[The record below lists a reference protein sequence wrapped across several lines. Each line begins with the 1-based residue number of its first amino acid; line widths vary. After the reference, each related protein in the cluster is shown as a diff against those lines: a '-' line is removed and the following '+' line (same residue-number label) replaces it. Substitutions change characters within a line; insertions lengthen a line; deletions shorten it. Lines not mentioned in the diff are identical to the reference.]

1 MKKVILF
8 FWFLL
13 QFVLITT
20 SFAGEIETTP
30 RAPNQSEKKE
40 LDVLL
45 KTTEISSAEENEI
58 NRFALQTIELMKKV
72 SNSDFDYSESSV
84 QKLAEFIDKAS
95 PYNEQDAADISFMW
109 GSYLGNAL
117 IKKYNGKWLVMGDG
131 SYGVNL
137 PSGHYLFP
145 MKRAFKHMMNGQ
157 EDSIFAMYKSIEI
170 ISEQQKNRYRIHKIY
185 VARVGRMSAA
195 LSAA

>member
-1 MKKVILF
+1 MKKLILLF
-8 FWFLL
+8 LFLL
-13 QFVLITT
+13 QASLITT
-20 SFAGEIETTP
+20 SFAGEVEVTP

-40 LDVLL
+40 LDALL
-45 KTTEISSAEENEI
+45 KTTEITSTQENVI
-58 NRFALQTIELMKKV
+58 NDLALQTIELMKKV
-72 SNSDFDYSESSV
+72 GYSDFDYSESSV
-84 QKLAEFIDKAS
+84 EKLAEFIDKTS
-95 PYNEQDAADISFMW
+95 PYNEQDAFDLAESF

-131 SYGVNL
+131 TFGVNL

-170 ISEQQKNRYRIHKIY
+170 MGEQQKNR
-185 VARVGRMSAA
+185 
-195 LSAA
+195 